1 MWQFY
6 CDINLLDIFQ
16 AIITQLSTLIYVGGP
31 IGLREHRNGLF
42 LLLSRGGKRE
52 YGQNLAGKTATGT
65 GIWVKSVREK
75 RENGK
80 ITVHLRETGEKN
92 TGQNFFYKL
101 KTPKQKIYIQNG
113 SGKSHAPHF
122 GAFAADIFL
131 IPPLLNLNT

>member
-1 MWQFY
+1 MKNTCRNTVRTRRFRQ
-6 CDINLLDIFQ
+6 IK
-16 AIITQLSTLIYVGGP
+16 GGLEVYGNTGMACFCYFP
-31 IGLREHRNGLF
+31 VAGNGNTATIWRE
-42 LLLSRGGKRE
+42 
-52 YGQNLAGKTATGT
+52 KTATGT

-101 KTPKQKIYIQNG
+101 KTPKQKKYIQNG